1 MCAFL
6 IFRPQSTLVGEGE
19 RVASQEVPAEVQDLQ
34 GIIFAQAVR
43 QEEPSLIGQLVP
55 VQVQ

>member
-6 IFRPQSTLVGEGE
+6 ILRPQSTLVGQGE

-34 GIIFAQAVR
+34 GVILAKAVR
-43 QEEPSLIGQLVP
+43 QEEPSLVGQLVP